1 MKKAYQILQLFAL
14 EMATASANNSFCV
27 SRQLG
32 NVMTKI
38 RVDKR
43 KKLRYSTTGI
53 IKRNVKKRRPS
64 NQR

>member
-43 KKLRYSTTGI
+43 KKQELSNEML
-53 IKRNVKKRRPS
+53 RNVGQVIKDE
-64 NQR
+64 